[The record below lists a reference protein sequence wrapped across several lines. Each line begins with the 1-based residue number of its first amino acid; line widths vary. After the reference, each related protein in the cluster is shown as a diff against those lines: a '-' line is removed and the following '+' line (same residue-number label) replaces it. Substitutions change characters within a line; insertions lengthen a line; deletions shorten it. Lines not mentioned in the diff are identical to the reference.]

1 MAELLT
7 HDMKVLIA
15 ELGELVKADPRNE
28 TIRQAIEDY
37 ERSDELNALIG
48 EYNAQQ
54 NALTDLYTA
63 AGDGTP
69 DEDVAKA
76 LQARIDTLY
85 ETITTHP
92 VYAAYM
98 DAKRAFDS
106 LTNGIIAELQYAIT
120 GERSCGHDCASC
132 AGCH

>member
-63 AGDGTP
+63 AGDGT
-69 DEDVAKA
+69 
-76 LQARIDTLY
+76 TLPY
-85 ETITTHP
+85 RLCLPAQKDKVILFP
-92 VYAAYM
+92 FYGVVCM
-98 DAKRAFDS
+98 GFD
-106 LTNGIIAELQYAIT
+106 
-120 GERSCGHDCASC
+120 RKM
-132 AGCH
+132 